1 MLRWILHQVLDFL
14 RLWAILPLTN
24 YSRPISPLR
33 KDARS
38 SLITM
43 SDADLEGVVVEPS
56 NQGTSTAFVLFLE
69 NLKQTV
75 TVC

>member
-1 MLRWILHQVLDFL
+1 
-14 RLWAILPLTN
+14 
-24 YSRPISPLR
+24 
-33 KDARS
+33 
-38 SLITM
+38 M